1 MPTIYRFPILYRLAM
16 RVGYGTDYGPRH
28 ALVAPAGA
36 AIMQAS
42 LYQFHDIADA
52 LLPRMW
58 EAARSLL
65 VIAEPVRNVSRR
77 RVLEARLSAPTRMR
91 RRVLG
96 KRARSTGSPLTLS
109 VTRVLAS
116 SRASATRSR
125 AHQAGPRGTP
135 RPSTI
140 AS

>member
-52 LLPRMW
+52 LLPRLC
-58 EAARSLL
+58 EAARPLPVL
-65 VIAEPVRNVSRR
+65 AEPVRNVSR
-77 RVLEARLSAPTRMR
+77 
-91 RRVLG
+91 
-96 KRARSTGSPLTLS
+96 
-109 VTRVLAS
+109 
-116 SRASATRSR
+116 SRAPSALWIVRLLTRTGGR
-125 AHQAGPRGTP
+125 VVPFRYTPAPRRDLGRRSLLVP
-135 RPSTI
+135 R
-140 AS
+140 

>member
-52 LLPRMW
+52 LLPRLW
-58 EAARSLL
+58 EAARRLL
-65 VIAEPVRNVSRR
+65 VIAEPVRNVSRSRVRAARWIARILTRTDGRVHTFRYTAATLLDLYRRCR
-77 RVLEARLSAPTRMR
+77 RVLRQ
-91 RRVLG
+91 
-96 KRARSTGSPLTLS
+96 GSLTLS
-109 VTRVLAS
+109 RITMVDGGSAS
-116 SRASATRSR
+116 RS
-125 AHQAGPRGTP
+125 TV
-135 RPSTI
+135 
-140 AS
+140 